1 MKTLRNIFFY
11 LLLFQTSLIFTLTS
25 SQVYGQNA
33 PAAKDELDRELKP
46 EQKDEISAL
55 FENVVAVQR
64 KAKVKAGSWLFNPY
78 LSFDFSDSPSTMYG
92 LNLNFGYAMSE
103 FWEVYLNYVP
113 SYITN
118 ERQVA
123 KKVRDLGT
131 LADGTKAEISYE
143 KAKSSYGV
151 ELNWLPAYGKDS
163 WGPYQII
170 RSDTFLNLGLYQIKY
185 ESTTGMKYKLMLGK
199 TFFVSPNVNIRLQAG
214 ASYLDTVSLGQKS
227 SALIGLLEMGTVF
240 YF

>member
-1 MKTLRNIFFY
+1 MKTLRQFLFY
-11 LLLFQTSLIFTLTS
+11 LIVCQTSGSLIFVS
-25 SQVYGQNA
+25 SKAYAQNA
-33 PAAKDELDRELKP
+33 PAAKDELDRGLKP

-113 SYITN
+113 SYVTN
-118 ERQVA
+118 ERQIA

-143 KAKSSYGV
+143 KAKSSYGL

-170 RSDTFLNLGLYQIKY
+170 RSDTFLNVGLYQIKY
-185 ESTTGMKYKLMLGK
+185 ESTTGMKYKVMLGK
-199 TFFVSPNVNIRLQAG
+199 TFFVSPLVNIRLQAG
-214 ASYLDTVSLGQKS
+214 ASYLETVSLAQKN

>member
-1 MKTLRNIFFY
+1 MIKLRKQFILFLFFHTFIWTINTLA
-11 LLLFQTSLIFTLTS
+11 QTSAEKSTS
-25 SQVYGQNA
+25 L
-33 PAAKDELDRELKP
+33 KDGLDRSLKP

-64 KAKVKAGSWLFNPY
+64 KAKIKKDSWLFNPY

-92 LNLNFGYAMSE
+92 LNLNAGYAMSE
-103 FWEVYLNYVP
+103 SWEVYLNYVP
-113 SYITN
+113 SYVTS
-118 ERQVA
+118 ERQIA

-143 KAKSSYGV
+143 KAKYSYGLEV
-151 ELNWLPAYGKDS
+151 NWLPAYGKDS

-170 RSDTFLNLGLYQIKY
+170 RSDTFLNLGVYQVKY
-185 ESTTGMKYKLMLGK
+185 ETTTGMKYKFMVGK
-199 TFFVSPNVNIRLQAG
+199 TFFISPLVNIRVQGG
-214 ASYLDTVSLGQKS
+214 ASYLETVSLAQKS
-227 SALIGLLEMGTVF
+227 SVMIGLLEAGLVF